1 MEVCL
6 GDHSCHCIMYKCV
19 AWFVSD
25 SLLSYFIC
33 FIISVLVIS
42 SVTYVILARV
52 ISSQFFYIYFL

>member
-1 MEVCL
+1 
-6 GDHSCHCIMYKCV
+6 MYKCV